1 MKFTVK
7 KLNQFLLLKLPSA
20 YFTGVRV
27 VSLEKNKA
35 VVSVKHR
42 WINQNPF
49 NSLYYGVQAMA
60 AELATGILVMRA
72 VSETGKPISM
82 LVTQQ
87 TASFTKK
94 GRGVVRFT
102 CANGE
107 DIDKA
112 IKATLKTGAGQI
124 IYLTSQGLNEKGEQV
139 SLFNFEWSVKI
150 KN

>member
-1 MKFTVK
+1 M
-7 KLNQFLLLKLPSA
+7 LLKLPAA

-27 VSLEKNKA
+27 ELLENNKA

-72 VSETGKPISM
+72 VSETGKSISM

-102 CANGE
+102 CDNGLE
-107 DIDKA
+107 IDKA
-112 IKATLKTGAGQI
+112 IKTTLKTGEGQI
-124 IYLTSQGLNEKGEQV
+124 INLTSQGLNENGEQV

-150 KN
+150 KNL

>member
-27 VSLEKNKA
+27 ELLEKNKA
-35 VVSVKHR
+35 VVKVKHR

-72 VSETGKPISM
+72 VSEAGKPISM

-94 GRGVVRFT
+94 GKGIVRFT
-102 CANGE
+102 CANGVE
-107 DIDKA
+107 IDKA
-112 IKATLKTGAGQI
+112 IEATLKTGAGQI
-124 IYLTSQGLNEKGEQV
+124 INLEAQGLNEKGEQV
-139 SLFNFEWSVKI
+139 SLFHFEWSVRVKH
-150 KN
+150 